1 MGIGNVRGKAI
12 ASGGAGGSFNR
23 DSLAWLAQKGTLLAD
38 PGRASEPAG
47 SSSEPEGLTASGGY
61 TTDWVSAPGDVY
73 RTHIFETS
81 GTFEVTAA
89 GSHGNNLQFLVVGGG
104 GGGAYEINPGG
115 GGRGAGG
122 AGGLRT
128 NAAPAH
134 PENMPSTALVY
145 PGSGTWTCPIT
156 VGAGGH
162 EALNTPGKDGN
173 YSRITN
179 PSPNPNIT
187 ASGGGGGS
195 HSPGTA
201 ANPGGSGGGGAYSS
215 PSTAAST
222 VAAPDGTPTVQGYPG
237 NIGGP
242 SSNGGGGGGGAG
254 GNAFPVPTEHAGSNG
269 GRGVSVEIAGPPS
282 SSPIGREGPDGAVNW
297 FAGGGGGGGGYPGG
311 AKPGGIG
318 GAGPTDYP
326 IPGTQA
332 TPKCG
337 GGNGNNTPV
346 NPGGPTTGDAQSGHY
361 GTGGGGGGGCGN
373 TLGDGINGRA
383 GKGGSGIVA
392 IKYKIGTTA
401 PTAKATGGAIY
412 YDQSG
417 GVGAERWVHTFFKTD
432 TFVTTSAIPSAE
444 YLIIAGGGAGGGAG
458 PYTYT
463 EGGGG
468 GAGGFKTN
476 QPGNPYAPYG
486 SAIAF
491 ASSSPYTIT
500 VGAGGVGKT
509 GAGSH
514 ATASTPGS
522 DSSLVHSTGTI
533 TAAGGGRGG
542 GNPPANTGRTGGS
555 GGGGGGDASSGGTA
569 TPANQGNPG
578 GAQGPAGSSSYYA
591 GGGGGGAG
599 GAGSAGGSPGSDH
612 HQGPGGDGLAS
623 TISGSSITYAGGG
636 SGGGYDSPQATP
648 APGGGGI
655 GGSGVADNA
664 TNGRENSGSGGGG
677 GITVDNATAGSGGSG
692 IVVIAY
698 PAA

>member
-1 MGIGNVRGKAI
+1 MTIGGNRGKAI
-12 ASGGAGGSFNR
+12 KTGGAGGSFDR
-23 DSLAWLAQKGTLLAD
+23 SDLAWLATNGTLFGD
-38 PGRASEPAG
+38 PGNASEPGGASG
-47 SSSEPEGLTASGGY
+47 EPEGLTATGGY
-61 TTDWVSAPGDVY
+61 INDWVSAPGDVY

-81 GTFEVTAA
+81 GSFEVTAT
-89 GSHGNNLQFLVVGGG
+89 GSHGNNLQFLVVAGGG
-104 GGGAYEINPGG
+104 GGGYESSPGS
-115 GGRGAGG
+115 GGRGGGG

-156 VGAGGH
+156 VGAGGFQG
-162 EALNTPGKDGN
+162 LNAPGKDGN

-201 ANPGGSGGGGAYSS
+201 AGPGGSGGGGAYSN

-222 VAAPDGTPTVQGYPG
+222 VAASDGSPTVQGYPG

-242 SSNGGGGGGGAG
+242 SNGGGGGGGAG
-254 GNAFPVPTEHAGSNG
+254 GDAFPVPTEHAGSNG

-311 AKPGGIG
+311 AKPGGVG

-373 TLGDGINGRA
+373 TLADGINGRA

-392 IKYKIGTTA
+392 IKYKIGTVA
-401 PTAKATGGAIY
+401 PTAKATGGALY
-412 YDQSG
+412 YDESG

-432 TFVTTSAIPSAE
+432 TFVTTSAISSAE
-444 YLIIAGGGAGGGAG
+444 YLVIGGGGAGGGAG
-458 PYTYT
+458 PYIYT

-476 QPGNPYAPYG
+476 QTGNPYAPHG

-491 ASSSPYTIT
+491 ASSTSYTIT

-509 GAGSH
+509 GYGPH

-542 GNPPANTGRTGGS
+542 GNPPSNTGRAGGS
-555 GGGGGGDASSGGTA
+555 AGGGGGDAASGGTA
-569 TPANQGNPG
+569 TPANQGNDG
-578 GAQGPAGSSSYYA
+578 GSQGGGGPNSYYA

-599 GAGSAGGSPGSDH
+599 GAGFDGGAPALND
-612 HQGPGGDGLAS
+612 QGKGGDGLAS
-623 TISGSSITYAGGG
+623 TISGTSITYAGGG
-636 SGGGYDSPQATP
+636 SGGAYDGTAHPPS
-648 APGGGGI
+648 PGGGGV
-655 GGSGVADNA
+655 GGNNASDNA
-664 TNGRENSGSGGGG
+664 TSGRENSGSGGGG
-677 GITVDNATAGSGGSG
+677 GITVDVASAGSGGSG